1 MKHFKGIIEHMG
13 GYLLQQWLSVHL
25 EVLLVGVHLL
35 QFVSYSGLR
44 SHQGLEQEFYDAA
57 LA

>member
-1 MKHFKGIIEHMG
+1 MG